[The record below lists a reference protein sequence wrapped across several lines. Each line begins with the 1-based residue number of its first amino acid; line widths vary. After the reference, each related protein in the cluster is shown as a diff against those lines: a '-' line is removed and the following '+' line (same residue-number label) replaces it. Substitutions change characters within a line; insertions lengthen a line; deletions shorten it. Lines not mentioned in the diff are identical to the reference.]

1 MTITQT
7 GHKGRQ
13 MTEVK
18 IFFDDE
24 DMYHEMAMD
33 EYIMRYLLHHHVHGA
48 TLFRG
53 AMGFGSHHHLHTP
66 GRIGG
71 TDAVP
76 VMILFIDED
85 DVVQRILPH
94 LKEVVS
100 EGLITLQNVH
110 RA

>member
-1 MTITQT
+1 
-7 GHKGRQ
+7 

-24 DMYHEMAMD
+24 DMHQGMGMD

-48 TLFRG
+48 TMFRG
-53 AMGFGSHHHLHTP
+53 TMGFGSHHHLHTP

-85 DVVQRILPH
+85 DIVRRVLPH
-94 LKEVVS
+94 LKEVVA
-100 EGLITLQNVH
+100 EGLITTHEVR